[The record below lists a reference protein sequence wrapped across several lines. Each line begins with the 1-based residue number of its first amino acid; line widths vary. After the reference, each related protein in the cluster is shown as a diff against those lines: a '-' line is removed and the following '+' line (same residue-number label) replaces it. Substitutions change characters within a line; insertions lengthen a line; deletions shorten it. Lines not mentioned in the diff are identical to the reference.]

1 MDISQAEIDEVVRR
15 ALLEDLGAGDIT
27 TETLVPPDLH
37 GTARIIAK
45 AEGILAGVEIA
56 RTVFLAVDPTLDFK
70 PILSDGAGLRVTDH
84 SDEND
89 LIAELS
95 GSVASVLK
103 GERVAL
109 NFLQH
114 LSGIATETNRYVRE
128 VADYDTVILDTRK
141 TAPGLRCLQKYAV
154 AVGGGTNHRRDLSD
168 GVLIKDNH
176 IAAGRLNELSLG
188 GVVRRMRDAAPSA
201 WEIEVEVENLQQL
214 REAVEAGSGHRDAG
228 QHDPVG
234 DGGGGQDRR
243 WASADRGVGRDH
255 AGERPRGCRDRG
267 GQDFGRS
274 ADPLRHGDRSQP
286 RTARH
291 GVGNSRRSPETIG
304 IQRRGRR
311 DRRVGFWIPAFAGTT
326 T

>member
-27 TETLVPPDLH
+27 TETLVPPDLRD
-37 GTARIIAK
+37 TAQIIAK

-70 PILSDGAGLRVTDH
+70 PILSDGAVLRVADH
-84 SDEND
+84 SDAND

-114 LSGIATETNRYVRE
+114 LSGIATATNRYVQE
-128 VADYDTVILDTRK
+128 VADYNAVILDTRK
-141 TAPGLRCLQKYAV
+141 TAPGLRSLQKYAV

-201 WEIEVEVENLQQL
+201 WEIEVEVENLEQL
-214 REAVEAGSGHRDAG
+214 REAVDAG
-228 QHDPVG
+228 ADIVMLDNMTPSEMAEAVKAIDGRALTEASGGITLENVREVAATGVDRISVG
-234 DGGGGQDRR
+234 
-243 WASADRGVGRDH
+243 ALTHSV
-255 AGERPRGCRDRG
+255 
-267 GQDFGRS
+267 
-274 ADPLRHGDRSQP
+274 
-286 RTARH
+286 T
-291 GVGNSRRSPETIG
+291 G
-304 IQRRGRR
+304 IDISLELLDMG
-311 DRRVGFWIPAFAGTT
+311 
-326 T
+326 

>member
-1 MDISQAEIDEVVRR
+1 MDISQAEIDEVVCR

-70 PILSDGAGLRVTDH
+70 PILLDGAGLRVTDH

-114 LSGIATETNRYVRE
+114 LSGIATETNRYVQE
-128 VADYDTVILDTRK
+128 VAYYNAVILDTRK
-141 TAPGLRCLQKYAV
+141 TAPGLRSLQKYAV

-176 IAAGRLNELSLG
+176 IA
-188 GVVRRMRDAAPSA
+188 
-201 WEIEVEVENLQQL
+201 
-214 REAVEAGSGHRDAG
+214 
-228 QHDPVG
+228 
-234 DGGGGQDRR
+234 
-243 WASADRGVGRDH
+243 
-255 AGERPRGCRDRG
+255 C
-267 GQDFGRS
+267 
-274 ADPLRHGDRSQP
+274 
-286 RTARH
+286 
-291 GVGNSRRSPETIG
+291 
-304 IQRRGRR
+304 
-311 DRRVGFWIPAFAGTT
+311 GTFE
-326 T
+326 

>member
-1 MDISQAEIDEVVRR
+1 MDISQAEIDEVVCR

-27 TETLVPPDLH
+27 TETLVPPGLC
-37 GTARIIAK
+37 GRARIIAK

-56 RTVFLAVDPTLDFK
+56 RTVFRFVDPTLEFK
-70 PILSDGAGLRVTDH
+70 PILADGSRLRVTDH

-114 LSGIATETNRYVRE
+114 LSGIATETNRFVKE

-141 TAPGLRCLQKYAV
+141 TAPGLRSLQKYAV

-176 IAAGRLNELSLG
+176 IAAGTFE
-188 GVVRRMRDAAPSA
+188 
-201 WEIEVEVENLQQL
+201 
-214 REAVEAGSGHRDAG
+214 
-228 QHDPVG
+228 
-234 DGGGGQDRR
+234 
-243 WASADRGVGRDH
+243 
-255 AGERPRGCRDRG
+255 
-267 GQDFGRS
+267 
-274 ADPLRHGDRSQP
+274 
-286 RTARH
+286 
-291 GVGNSRRSPETIG
+291 
-304 IQRRGRR
+304 
-311 DRRVGFWIPAFAGTT
+311 
-326 T
+326 